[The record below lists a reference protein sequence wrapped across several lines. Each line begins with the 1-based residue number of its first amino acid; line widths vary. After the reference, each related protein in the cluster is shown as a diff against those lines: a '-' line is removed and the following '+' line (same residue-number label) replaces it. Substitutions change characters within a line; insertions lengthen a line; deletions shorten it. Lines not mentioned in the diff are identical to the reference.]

1 MNLYLTVPL
10 LTIIAF
16 LQTIVLARVEL
27 GGARP
32 NLMLL
37 VVLIWSIVRNLDEG
51 LVAALIGGLILD
63 LFSGGPPGS
72 MTLGMLTAAFLAGQG
87 WGRGVGLPIITLWF
101 STLISVMA
109 YHVVLLTVLS
119 WTRYSVD
126 WVTAFLYVAAPSA
139 LLNAVL
145 APFIWPILSW
155 WERRTRRERSFVL

>member
-1 MNLYLTVPL
+1 VNLYLTIPL
-10 LTIIAF
+10 LTIIALF
-16 LQTIVLARVEL
+16 QTVVLARVEL
-27 GGARP
+27 WGARP

-63 LFSGGPPGS
+63 LFSGGPPGL
-72 MTLGMLTAAFLAGQG
+72 MALGMLAAAFLAGQE
-87 WGRGVGLPIITLWF
+87 WGRGVGFPIITLWF
-101 STLISVMA
+101 STLISVLA

-126 WVTAFLYVAAPSA
+126 WVTAFLYIAAPSA

-145 APFIWPILSW
+145 APFIRPILSW